1 MSSSINLIV
10 ERKLS
15 RDIQH
20 DNIFQIKFVF
30 SITYVYASY
39 CILRVRTLR
48 LTNSFHRYR
57 IYRRHVPSVDN
68 FYQEKRNTDG
78 CAEKV
83 YECARCLFF
92 LKYVAR
98 RKESAV
104 SASFNS
110 LTFLFLHLIQFYSQ
124 NSIMYFYSQSCVDS
138 NEIYRA
144 RNDIVRHYRLNKCN
158 ITI

>member
-1 MSSSINLIV
+1 MLHIVFYEYAHYDWQIHFTVIAFTVVTFHQLTISI
-10 ERKLS
+10 K
-15 RDIQH
+15 
-20 DNIFQIKFVF
+20 K
-30 SITYVYASY
+30 
-39 CILRVRTLR
+39 
-48 LTNSFHRYR
+48 
-57 IYRRHVPSVDN
+57 SVL
-68 FYQEKRNTDG
+68 RNTDG

-158 ITI
+158 ITIWIMS